1 MGHQTN
7 HKNDRAILDIGILI
21 GIRYTQFNGFYFC
34 TEQCIF
40 ARTIIIVR
48 IWRKIFI
55 DILDQR
61 VNSSYLF
68 QLLCLSKFFY
78 LFFIFTC
85 VFNISYF
92 YAKIDSQGSLVYPL
106 KLSSGICP
114 AATEFIFYPWAWC
127 SPLRPWLLFFRHA
140 ALLLFSSV
148 LMTKSHS

>member
-1 MGHQTN
+1 MTG
-7 HKNDRAILDIGILI
+7 AILDIGILI

-114 AATEFIFYPWAWC
+114 AATEFIFIPG
-127 SPLRPWLLFFRHA
+127 LV
-140 ALLLFSSV
+140 FSIASLAFILSSRRSFTV
-148 LMTKSHS
+148 LVCFDDEIS